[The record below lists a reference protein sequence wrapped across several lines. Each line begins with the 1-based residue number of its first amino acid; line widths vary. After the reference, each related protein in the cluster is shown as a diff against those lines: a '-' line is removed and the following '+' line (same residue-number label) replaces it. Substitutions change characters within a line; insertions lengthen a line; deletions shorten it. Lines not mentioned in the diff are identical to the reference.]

1 MAFNLGDALKGVS
14 ELGTGREQIEYIRLD
29 LIDSDPNNFYQLSDI
44 DELAANI
51 ELCGLQ
57 QPIRLR
63 LNPENTERYI
73 IVSGHRRRAAIE
85 LLAKDNPEKW
95 DEVACI
101 VSRDVVSPA
110 LQQLQLIL
118 ANSNTRKMSDAEIS
132 KQAEQTEKLLCQ
144 LKEEEGYEFPGRMRD
159 HVAEIVGV
167 SKSKLARL
175 KVIRERLD
183 DGWQP
188 AFKKGKLNESVAYE
202 LAQMPKAD
210 QAIILQARGDN
221 GCLDAKQIKAFRE
234 RFVKIDA
241 ATCKGIHKGEICHN
255 TERKKIA
262 IASESPWS
270 SFYCDKCC
278 DKCPNLTSCKY
289 VCPALATKAA
299 QLRADKRAARKKEI
313 AAEREAE
320 RPKTEKVSAIW
331 HRFGLE
337 RSISGKSVK
346 DVKDAMG
353 DYCFSDDPQKYG
365 AYESGAKSVT
375 PATKLPYG
383 MYLYDAARLIDVA
396 DLFGC
401 SVDYLLCRTDVKEMA
416 QAASTVSESG
426 ADEPQFIPGAWYPAT
441 VEPPVGVRLILID
454 SDWFV
459 DSGKY
464 IGCGEYSMDY
474 GSPVAWWTLEPNP
487 ANVATDQ
494 ASVAGWRVGTPEV
507 NGKYAAYVKLEGV
520 KGPMLRELYWNGE
533 WWAMHNERIAD
544 EVTVV
549 CWADRPDF

>member
-14 ELGTGREQIEYIRLD
+14 ELDTGREQITYIRLD

-44 DELAANI
+44 DNLAANI

-57 QPIRLR
+57 QPIRVR
-63 LNPENTERYI
+63 PIPDTDRYM

-132 KQAEQTEKLLCQ
+132 EQAEQTEKLLYQ
-144 LKEEEGYEFPGRMRD
+144 LKEEEGYEFPGRIRD
-159 HVAEIVGV
+159 YVAEIVGA

-221 GCLDAKQIKAFRE
+221 GYLDAKCIKAFRE

-262 IASESPWS
+262 IASESPRS

-320 RPKTEKVSAIW
+320 RPKAEKVSAIW

-353 DYCFSDDPQKYG
+353 DYCFNDDPQKYG

-401 SVDYLLCRTDVKEMA
+401 SVDYLLCRTDVREMA
-416 QAASTVSESG
+416 QAGGAVSESG
-426 ADEPQFIPGAWYPAT
+426 TNDPQFISGAWYPST
-441 VEPPVGVRLILID
+441 VEPPVGKALVLID
-454 SDWFV
+454 SGGYADT
-459 DSGKY
+459 GKY
-464 IGCGEYSMDY
+464 KGCGEFTMDF
-474 GSPVAWWTLEPNP
+474 GDPVVLWTLMPQEKDVSTDPP
-487 ANVATDQ
+487 A
-494 ASVAGWRVGTPEV
+494 AGWRTGNPEAYGTYVAYIRLTGVGQP
-507 NGKYAAYVKLEGV
+507 L
-520 KGPMLRELYWNGE
+520 LRELLWDGE
-533 WWAMHNERIAD
+533 EWFMFGEKISD
-544 EVTVV
+544 DVTVQ

>member
-1 MAFNLGDALKGVS
+1 MAFDLGEALRGVS
-14 ELGTGREQIEYIRLD
+14 ELDTGREQITYIRLD

-57 QPIRLR
+57 QPIRVR
-63 LNPENTERYI
+63 PIPETDRYM

-132 KQAEQTEKLLCQ
+132 EQAEQTEKLLYQ
-144 LKEEEGYEFPGRMRD
+144 LKEEEGYEFPGRIRD
-159 HVAEIVGV
+159 HVAEIVGA

-221 GCLDAKQIKAFRE
+221 GHLDAKCIKAFRG

-313 AAEREAE
+313 AAEREAK
-320 RPKTEKVSAIW
+320 RPKAEKVSAIW

-353 DYCFSDDPQKYG
+353 DYCFNDDPQKYG

-375 PATKLPYG
+375 PSTKLPYG

-416 QAASTVSESG
+416 IEGVSESG
-426 ADEPQFIPGAWYPAT
+426 TDDPQFIPGTWYPAS
-441 VEPPVGVRLILID
+441 VEPPVGVPLVMID
-454 SDWFV
+454 SDWYA
-459 DSGKY
+459 DNGKY
-464 IGCGEYSMDY
+464 RGCGDY
-474 GSPVAWWTLEPNP
+474 TMGSQVIWWTLEPDPSASAAAP
-487 ANVATDQ
+487 AV
-494 ASVAGWRVGTPEV
+494 SGWRSGTPEAY
-507 NGKYAAYVKLEGV
+507 GTYAAYVQVPGAAN
-520 KGPMLRELYWNGE
+520 PMLRELLWTGE
-533 WWAMHNERIAD
+533 EWLMFGVKIPDDVA
-544 EVTVV
+544 VL
-549 CWADRPDF
+549 CWMDRPDF